1 MQDVCGLVLSCSS
14 ALLKYLHTTAIIATI
29 ILSHNRGHK
38 RCEDERSLNGCSH
51 YKAVFSFLLKVVISP
66 HLVLW
71 HRVVNGLDSDNL
83 INIVWTEI
91 TEPFSKFSKTKENL
105 VIIWKVKSDICIFSN
120 RISFNG
126 YFRKSSHRTC
136 IVPVTLS
143 LSLIQCN
150 YIGLQLNLEPNTFY
164 QLTHHLFQFCSIA
177 LHWKHCARKL
187 DSEYFFDKF
196 GRSSEIYNVLS
207 TSNIYGFLNGWE
219 KICNLMQKIKC
230 LIHVLCSLLRN

>member
-105 VIIWKVKSDICIFSN
+105 VII
-120 RISFNG
+120 
-126 YFRKSSHRTC
+126 
-136 IVPVTLS
+136 
-143 LSLIQCN
+143 
-150 YIGLQLNLEPNTFY
+150 
-164 QLTHHLFQFCSIA
+164 
-177 LHWKHCARKL
+177 
-187 DSEYFFDKF
+187 
-196 GRSSEIYNVLS
+196 
-207 TSNIYGFLNGWE
+207 
-219 KICNLMQKIKC
+219 
-230 LIHVLCSLLRN
+230 